1 MNNATD
7 RWDEG
12 ATGARANYEHAPQ
25 DTRIS
30 SAGRL
35 RLPSEAR
42 PPPRS
47 TGHRH
52 GRQRIPRCSDRRGAG
67 RAAGQASG
75 RGGGTPW
82 LAYSRGETAA
92 TILETLPAWASAFS
106 VSAVSASYVK
116 AHMGRDPYQQESRL
130 WSQLYAGLLE
140 RLCNPAL
147 VSQPLVITTLRLPSV
162 EQLTGVLPASE
173 PRETSVRGPT

>member
-1 MNNATD
+1 
-7 RWDEG
+7 
-12 ATGARANYEHAPQ
+12 
-25 DTRIS
+25 
-30 SAGRL
+30 
-35 RLPSEAR
+35 
-42 PPPRS
+42 
-47 TGHRH
+47 
-52 GRQRIPRCSDRRGAG
+52 
-67 RAAGQASG
+67 
-75 RGGGTPW
+75 
-82 LAYSRGETAA
+82 
-92 TILETLPAWASAFS
+92 